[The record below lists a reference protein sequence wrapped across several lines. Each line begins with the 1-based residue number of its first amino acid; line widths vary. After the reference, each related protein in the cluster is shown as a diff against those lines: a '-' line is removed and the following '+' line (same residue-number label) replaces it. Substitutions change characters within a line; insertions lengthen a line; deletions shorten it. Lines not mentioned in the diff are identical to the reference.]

1 MTDTARAAIPTPP
14 IHTLTGKSLIAG
26 VFGWPVTHSRSPR
39 LHGFWLRQYGI
50 DGAYIPFATPPGQ
63 FEPALRSLAMLGFRG
78 ANVTLPHKVAAF
90 ELVDDRTERA
100 SRIGAVNTVT
110 VRDDGTL
117 LGDNTDGFGFVEH
130 LKASAPDW
138 RPQAGPAVV
147 LGAGGAARAI
157 IVALLEAGVP
167 QIRLVNR
174 TRDRAEQVAA
184 AIALQSFEGML
195 FKGRVAVEGW
205 EKREALLEG
214 AALLVNTTQLG
225 MTGQPPLEIDLAA
238 LPVDAV
244 VDDIVYVPLETPL
257 LAQAR
262 ARGNQVVDGLGML
275 LHQARPGFAAWFGTE
290 PEVTPALRDFVFA
303 DIAGVKQ

>member
-1 MTDTARAAIPTPP
+1 MSSNDPSTL
-14 IHTLTGKSLIAG
+14 HTLSGKSLIAG
-26 VFGWPVTHSRSPR
+26 VFGWPVSHSRSPR

-50 DGAYIPFATPPGQ
+50 DGAYIPFSTPPAQ
-63 FEPALRSLAMLGFRG
+63 FEPALHSLAMLGFRG
-78 ANVTLPHKVAAF
+78 ANVTLPHKEAAF
-90 ELVDDRTERA
+90 DLVDERTERA
-100 SRIGAVNTVT
+100 SRIGAVNTVI
-110 VRDDGTL
+110 VREDGTL

-130 LKASAPDW
+130 LKASAPEW

-157 IVALLEAGVP
+157 ITALLEAGVP

-174 TRDRAEQVAA
+174 TRDRAGQVAA
-184 AIALQSFEGML
+184 AIALQSYEGKL
-195 FKGRVAVEGW
+195 FKGRVKVEDW
-205 EKREALLEG
+205 ERREAVLEG
-214 AALLVNTTQLG
+214 AGLLVNTTQLG

-238 LPVDAV
+238 LPLEAI

-257 LAQAR
+257 LAAAR
-262 ARGNQVVDGLGML
+262 QRGNQVVDGLGML

-303 DIAGVKQ
+303 DITGVK